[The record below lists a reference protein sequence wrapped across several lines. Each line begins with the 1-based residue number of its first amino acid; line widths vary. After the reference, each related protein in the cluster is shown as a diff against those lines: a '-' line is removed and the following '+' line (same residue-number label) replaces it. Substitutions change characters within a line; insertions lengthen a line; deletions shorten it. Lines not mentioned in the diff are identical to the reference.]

1 MSYGVSAAL
10 QSAVYQRLTADTAL
24 AALVGTDI
32 YDTVPT
38 GVAPSTY
45 VSLGTEDVV
54 DMSDKSGRGAVHVF
68 TVSVVT
74 DAAGFQSA
82 KSVAGA
88 ISDAI
93 LDAELILSRGT
104 LIYLNFEKAAARR
117 VGDGEIRRIDLKF
130 RARVEDN

>member
-10 QSAVYQRLTADTAL
+10 QAAIYQRLTADAAL

-45 VSLGTEDVV
+45 VSLGTEDVT
-54 DMSDKSGRGAVHVF
+54 DMSDKTGRGAVHIF
-68 TVSVVT
+68 TVAVVT
-74 DAAGFQSA
+74 DAAGFQTA
-82 KSVAGA
+82 KAVAGA

-104 LIYLNFEKAAARR
+104 LVYLNFEKAAARR

>member
-10 QSAVYQRLTADTAL
+10 QSAIYQRLTADTAL
-24 AALVGTDI
+24 VALVGADI

-38 GVAPSTY
+38 GTVPSTY
-45 VSLGTEDVV
+45 VSLGTEDVT
-54 DMSDKSGRGAVHVF
+54 DKSDKSGRGAIHIF

-82 KSVAGA
+82 KTIAGA

-117 VGDGEIRRIDLKF
+117 VGDGETRRIDIKF
-130 RARVEDN
+130 RAQVEDN